1 MVATAQAPAGRKTAA
16 YLDEAI
22 RELYEQAFPAVAQ
35 FVSRMGGSLEQA
47 KDIFHDALVIY
58 VEAEQAGSR
67 TIRMSK
73 EAYLLGISK
82 HLWIRKYH
90 RDRRNVPLSD
100 SENGMAVPDDFYPTI
115 QAKRLLRVLELSGKK
130 CMDLLRAFYYQR
142 LPLKKLVSALGYAN
156 EHSASVQKYKCLEK
170 IRNTVKEKSLTY
182 EDFTE

>member
-1 MVATAQAPAGRKTAA
+1 MVATAQALSSKKSTGSTEDELGR
-16 YLDEAI
+16 
-22 RELYEQAFPAVAQ
+22 LYEQAFPAVAK

-47 KDIFHDALVIY
+47 KDIFHDALIIY
-58 VEAEQAGSR
+58 LEGATQNNR
-67 TIRMSK
+67 TIHTTK
-73 EAYLLGISK
+73 EAYILGISK
-82 HLWIRKYH
+82 HLWIRKYQ
-90 RDRRNVPLSD
+90 RDRRNVPMSD
-100 SENGMAVPDDFYPTI
+100 SENGIAVPDDFYPTI

>member
-1 MVATAQAPAGRKTAA
+1 M
-16 YLDEAI
+16 
-22 RELYEQAFPAVAQ
+22 
-35 FVSRMGGSLEQA
+35 
-47 KDIFHDALVIY
+47 
-58 VEAEQAGSR
+58 
-67 TIRMSK
+67 
-73 EAYLLGISK
+73 
-82 HLWIRKYH
+82 
-90 RDRRNVPLSD
+90 SD
-100 SENGMAVPDDFYPTI
+100 SENGIAVPDDFYPTI

>member
-1 MVATAQAPAGRKTAA
+1 MVATALTPADNKTAA
-16 YLDEAI
+16 YLDGEVAG
-22 RELYEQAFPAVAQ
+22 LYEQAFPVVAK

-58 VEAEQAGSR
+58 MEAEQQGRR
-67 TIRMSK
+67 TIQTSK
-73 EAYLLGISK
+73 PAYLLGISK

-90 RDRRNVPLSD
+90 SDRRNVPISD
-100 SENGMAVPDDFYPTI
+100 SENRIAVPDDFFPTI
-115 QAKRLLRVLELSGKK
+115 QTKRLLRVLELSGKK

-170 IRNTVKEKSLTY
+170 IKNTIKEKSLTY